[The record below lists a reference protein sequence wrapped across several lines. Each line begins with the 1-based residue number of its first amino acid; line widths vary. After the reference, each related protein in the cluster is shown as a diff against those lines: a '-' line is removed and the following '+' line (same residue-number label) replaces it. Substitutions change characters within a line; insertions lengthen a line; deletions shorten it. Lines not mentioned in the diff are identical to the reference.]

1 ILVIIDVTTTDD
13 FTLTLHDAHPISE
26 VTLVAI
32 LDADKEGFLRSER
45 SLIQTI
51 GRAARNEKGR
61 VIMYADKIT
70 DSMKIT
76 IEETNRRRDKQIAY
90 NIEHNIVPR
99 TVGKSREEILEQTS
113 VANYISGEVKAY
125 VEPDATSIIAADPLM
140 EYMGE
145 KEFRKAIE
153 TVRKRM
159 EKAAKDMDFLGAA
172 KLRDEMFAMEA
183 TYKERFG

>member
-1 ILVIIDVTTTDD
+1 
-13 FTLTLHDAHPISE
+13 
-26 VTLVAI
+26 
-32 LDADKEGFLRSER
+32 
-45 SLIQTI
+45 
-51 GRAARNEKGR
+51 
-61 VIMYADKIT
+61 
-70 DSMKIT
+70 
-76 IEETNRRRDKQIAY
+76 
-90 NIEHNIVPR
+90 
-99 TVGKSREEILEQTS
+99 VGKSREEILEQTS